1 MDDLMNKI
9 GALIEEHV
17 KAEVASRRAF
27 DESEHE
33 TRFVALFGVTDPRD
47 IVESAERA
55 VKERDKLRTDR
66 DSLVTR
72 LRGVIANRDKYRTM
86 WEQLHLAHTEHL
98 DAKEQLKEL
107 LALLGLDG
115 VSPETV
121 KGALL
126 KVRAWDK
133 DLRDKHDNACAQRD
147 ESVRHT
153 QALREQVRALELKL
167 LEVRNV
173 VADEARAPVEVGG
186 FKVGDLVRNLL
197 SAPCIAWGRVTR
209 VGRHVE
215 VTYPTNRE
223 AIAYKPDELCRKPV
237 GVGDMVRNTVGTRI
251 GKVIGTSE
259 HGDICHFE
267 EMPMHRT
274 RGLIAIAP

>member
-17 KAEVASRRAF
+17 KAEVASRRIF
-27 DESEHE
+27 DESECE
-33 TRFVALFGVTDPRD
+33 TRLVALFGVTDPRD
-47 IVESAERA
+47 IVGSVERT
-55 VKERDKLRTDR
+55 VKERDTLRR
-66 DSLVTR
+66 ETR
-72 LRGVIANRDKYRTM
+72 NAY
-86 WEQLHLAHTEHL
+86 AHHE
-98 DAKEQLKEL
+98 K
-107 LALLGLDG
+107 
-115 VSPETV
+115 
-121 KGALL
+121 
-126 KVRAWDK
+126 
-133 DLRDKHDNACAQRD
+133 ACAQRD
-147 ESVRHT
+147 EAVRHA
-153 QALREQVRALELKL
+153 QALREQVQALELKL